1 MLSTIDADKASS
13 CISFL
18 LETTEKL
25 GNFRKVQVRLLCIIV
40 GDGKGPTTVYFN
52 SVQYQ
57 STNKDTFINFNSNTI
72 DNSRGFLAFT
82 IVAISVHSCKCVTT
96 LRDLYYIGDVC
107 ALIVY

>member
-25 GNFRKVQVRLLCIIV
+25 GNFRKVQVRLLCI
-40 GDGKGPTTVYFN
+40 DFN